1 MTQAQSSNQYWLF
14 DASALTPS
22 QVDGLRQAPQA
33 RWLYDHVQD
42 EQAASVGPVLVAP
55 CAAADQLAALLQ
67 ADDARAWAVATL
79 HAQTDFGTVAQHLV
93 AVRYLHTQDGQR
105 YYLRY
110 ADSRC
115 LVALWGVLSASQQGA
130 MLGPVHGWAYTDRQA
145 QPQVIGLAHESASG
159 TCARSTMSLR
169 LNNQQ
174 LGGLLQSTWPD
185 QLLCSVAERQ
195 PDLGGHGLTSWQ
207 RYTCAQRV
215 CEWLLAEQEDRYPVQ
230 VEMLKL
236 GLSNASPDWDEA
248 QWAASLR
255 ASHQASLES
264 CK

>member
-1 MTQAQSSNQYWLF
+1 MIQAQSSNQYWLF

-22 QVDGLRQAPQA
+22 QADGLRQAPQV

-55 CAAADQLAALLQ
+55 CVAADQLAALLQ

-79 HAQTDFGTVAQHLV
+79 HAQSDFGTLEQHLV

-115 LVALWGVLSASQQGA
+115 LVALWSVLTASQQGA
-130 MLGPVHGWAYTDRQA
+130 LLGPVHGWAYTDRQA
-145 QPQVIGLAHESASG
+145 QLQAISLGQEAAKTAVNRFPAQ
-159 TCARSTMSLR
+159 LR

-174 LGGLLQSTWPD
+174 LNGLLQSTWPD
-185 QLLCSVAERQ
+185 QLLHSVAEQQ
-195 PDLGGHGLTSWQ
+195 PHLGQSLTSWQ
-207 RYTCAQRV
+207 RHTCAQRV
-215 CEWLLAEQEDRYPVQ
+215 CDWLLAEQEDRYPVQ

-236 GLSNASPDWDEA
+236 SLSNASPDWDEA
-248 QWAASLR
+248 QWAASLKG
-255 ASHQASLES
+255 SHQACIES
-264 CK
+264 CA